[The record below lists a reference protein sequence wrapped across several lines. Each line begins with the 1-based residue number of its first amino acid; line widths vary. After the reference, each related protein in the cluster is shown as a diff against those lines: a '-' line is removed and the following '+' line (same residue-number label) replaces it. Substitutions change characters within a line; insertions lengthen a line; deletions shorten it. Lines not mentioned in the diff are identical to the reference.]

1 VPEISTTKRTSPGST
16 RITQA
21 LFVAG
26 KGLVISL
33 AKVAYALWLEVTGL
47 VFGVFTVWGVS
58 TLVRQ
63 YHADQFANR
72 GRLVGTILVTLMCA
86 WFTVV
91 SYVRA
96 RKTTRG

>member
-1 VPEISTTKRTSPGST
+1 LTH
-16 RITQA
+16 A

-26 KGLVISL
+26 KGLVVSL

-58 TLVRQ
+58 TLVHQ
-63 YHADQFANR
+63 YRADHFADR
-72 GRLVGTILVTLMCA
+72 GRLVGTSLVTLLCA

-91 SYVRA
+91 SFVRA
-96 RKTTRG
+96 RKTTKG